1 MSGKLITVFGGSGFV
16 GRYAVRALCK
26 AGWRVRVAVRNPMNA
41 GDMRLSGE
49 VGQVQIIQA
58 NVRNRPS
65 IVRALD
71 GADAV
76 LNLVGLLSE
85 KGRQTFE
92 GTQALGAQN
101 IAEYAAQ
108 AGITQFVQ
116 MSAIGADLNSKANY
130 ARTKAEA
137 EEAVKAKIPTATIL
151 RPSVLFGPEDDFFN
165 KFAGFSRI
173 LPFLPL
179 IGGGKTKF
187 QPLFVGD
194 LAQAIVNALETETSQ
209 GRTYELGGP
218 STYTFKQLL
227 EFITN
232 AVDRPKILIPVP
244 FFLAELKGMA
254 FDLMFK
260 FWPFHAPP
268 LTGDQVRLLKTDNI
282 AGLEADKNYGT
293 ISDLGVSNLETIEV
307 IVPTYVWRYR
317 EYGQFHIATKD
328 DVSRVDI

>member
-1 MSGKLITVFGGSGFV
+1 MSGKLITVFGGSGFI

-85 KGRQTFE
+85 KGRQTFD

-108 AGITQFVQ
+108 AGIKQFVQ
-116 MSAIGADLNSKANY
+116 MSAIGADLNSKSDY

-137 EEAVKAKIPTATIL
+137 EDAVKAKVPTATIL
-151 RPSVLFGPEDDFFN
+151 RPSIVFGPEDDFFN
-165 KFAGFSRI
+165 KFANFSRF

-179 IGGGKTKF
+179 IGGGKTQF
-187 QPLFVGD
+187 QPVFVGD
-194 LAQAIVNALETETSQ
+194 LADAIIGALASEDTQ
-209 GRTYELGGP
+209 GRTYEIGGP

-227 EFITN
+227 EFITD
-232 AVDRPKILIPVP
+232 AVDRPKLLIPVP
-244 FFLAELKGMA
+244 FFLAELKGMTI
-254 FDLMFK
+254 DLLFK
-260 FWPFHAPP
+260 LWPFHAPP
-268 LTGDQVRLLKTDNI
+268 LTGDQVRLLKSDNI
-282 AGLEADKNYGT
+282 VGLEKDKNYGT
-293 ISDLGVSNLETIEV
+293 IADLGVTNLETIEV

-317 EYGQFHIATKD
+317 EYGQFHVKVKD